1 MKGCPAVSF
10 RQFTTGGYGII
21 ASTAAVVFVALVVAL
36 TPNGRYVVKN
46 DYRDPKNCGDQA
58 PPCTTL
64 DLVDM
69 RTGKSTPLYKYQRWV
84 RVLWSAS
91 SKAVIVNDYGG
102 SDYSLCIL
110 FLLSPGLK
118 KIDLGARLL
127 A

>member
-1 MKGCPAVSF
+1 
-10 RQFTTGGYGII
+10 
-21 ASTAAVVFVALVVAL
+21 
-36 TPNGRYVVKN
+36 
-46 DYRDPKNCGDQA
+46 
-58 PPCTTL
+58 
-64 DLVDM
+64 M

-127 A
+127 ASSRMGPEATKFGLDDHVYIYAVK